1 MFNFNFLFR
10 NFNLIRRKSGISEIF
25 KNLNEEQELLTSF
38 GEDAGAIKLK
48 GEYLLMSA
56 DGIMPEL
63 IKSDPEFAGIC
74 SVLVTVN
81 DIQAMGG
88 KPAGI
93 VNVISADR
101 RTAKSIVKGMKYAAK
116 KTGVKILG
124 GHYHPSNNSPH
135 LSIASLGYARKI
147 SYSNTAERGNDILV
161 VIDLNGSLRDSEVL
175 ALDAFSTKSK
185 KSIQKILKIM
195 PWLAEKGLL
204 TSAKDISNA
213 GILGT
218 IAIILELSKKGG
230 IVDSELIPWD
240 SRMPLKKWLKVYP
253 SYGFIITSKPANSP
267 QIINAFKK
275 QNIACN
281 RVGVVLSG
289 SELKVKWHGIYHTIA
304 DWKKK
309 RIL

>member
-1 MFNFNFLFR
+1 MFNFGFLFR

-25 KNLNEEQELLTSF
+25 KNLNEEQKLLTSF

-48 GEYLLMSA
+48 GKYLLMSA

-63 IKSDPEFAGIC
+63 IKFDPEFAGLC

-101 RTAKSIVKGMKYAAK
+101 RTAKSIVKGMKHAAK
-116 KTGVKILG
+116 KIGIKILG
-124 GHYHPSNNSPH
+124 GHYHPSNNTPH
-135 LSIASLGYARKI
+135 LSIASLGYAKKI
-147 SYSNTAERGNDILV
+147 SYSNTAETGNDILA
-161 VIDLNGSLRDSEVL
+161 VIDLNGFLKESGVL
-175 ALDAFSTKSK
+175 ALDSFSNKSK
-185 KSIQKILKIM
+185 KSIEKIFKIM
-195 PWLAEKGLL
+195 PWLAEKELL

-218 IAIILELSKKGG
+218 VAIVLELSKRGG

-240 SRMPLKKWLKVYP
+240 FRLPLKKWLKVYP
-253 SYGFIITSKPANSP
+253 SYGFIITSKPENT
-267 QIINAFKK
+267 QRIINVFKK
-275 QNIACN
+275 HNISCN

-309 RIL
+309 RIF

>member
-1 MFNFNFLFR
+1 MFNFGFIFR
-10 NFNLIRRKSGISEIF
+10 NFNLIRRKSGISELF
-25 KNLNEEQELLTSF
+25 KNLNEGQNLLTSF

-48 GEYLLMSA
+48 DRYILMSA

-63 IKSDPEFAGIC
+63 IKFDPEFAGMC

-93 VNVISADR
+93 VNVISSDKKTTKA
-101 RTAKSIVKGMKYAAK
+101 ILKGMKFAAK
-116 KTGVKILG
+116 KIGISILG

-147 SYSNTAERGNDILV
+147 VYSNTAKKGDDILA
-161 VIDLNGSLRDSEVL
+161 VIDLKGVIKKSAVL
-175 ALDAFSTKSK
+175 ALDAFSNKNE
-185 KSIQKILKIM
+185 KSIKKILGIM
-195 PWLAEKGLL
+195 PSLAENELL

-218 IAIILELSKKGG
+218 IAIILELSRKGG
-230 IVDSELIPWD
+230 IIDSELIPWD
-240 SRMPLKKWLKVYP
+240 FRLPLKKWLSVYP
-253 SYGFIITSKPANSP
+253 SYGFIITARPGNSNT
-267 QIINAFKK
+267 IIKTFNKAD
-275 QNIACN
+275 ISCS
-281 RVGVVLSG
+281 RIGVVIPG
-289 SELKVKWHGIYHTIA
+289 SELKIKWQGIYHTIA
-304 DWKKK
+304 DWKKR